1 MEFVICTAAQKESQ
15 TLIFNTSLKAN
26 KIILDTWTA
35 IDLDPH

>member
-1 MEFVICTAAQKESQ
+1 MKFVICTAAQKESQ
-15 TLIFNTSLKAN
+15 TLTLIRLLQVN